1 MQSSLN
7 VKGWHEGGSFV
18 TLETLNFFKKDFY
31 PEIRNSSKLSFF
43 PPHFPTVIR
52 SIVLKKSPASVDRI
66 KINFCKQ
73 LFLFRE
79 SELSNT
85 FCKLHVLTYFTSV
98 SFSFAAITQSSQ
110 EPALGHRRYVF

>member
-1 MQSSLN
+1 M
-7 VKGWHEGGSFV
+7 
-18 TLETLNFFKKDFY
+18 
-31 PEIRNSSKLSFF
+31 
-43 PPHFPTVIR
+43 
-52 SIVLKKSPASVDRI
+52 DRI

-73 LFLFRE
+73 LFSFRE

-110 EPALGHRRYVF
+110 EPAPGHRLCLLKSAAKCRGCGSMSWVKKIIEKIKTK

>member
-43 PPHFPTVIR
+43 FPSLSHGDPFHRV
-52 SIVLKKSPASVDRI
+52 KKIPR
-66 KINFCKQ
+66 
-73 LFLFRE
+73 
-79 SELSNT
+79 
-85 FCKLHVLTYFTSV
+85 
-98 SFSFAAITQSSQ
+98 
-110 EPALGHRRYVF
+110 